1 MSIFTIDAL
10 ATSGKGVAGNS
21 QNRRGS
27 GNNYVRGPEFQRR
40 GPESMTDYRRRMART
55 PGSGV
60 TIRTKGRG
68 TKPAVTP
75 EGVSTTPFNP
85 PYGRYTR

>member
-27 GNNYVRGPEFQRR
+27 GNNYARGPEFQRR
-40 GPESMTDYRRRMART
+40 GPESMTAYYNRMANT
-55 PGSGV
+55 PGSGI
-60 TIRTKGRG
+60 TKRTKGRG